1 MQGSA
6 FGPKALCLKLL
17 HAESEDEVT
26 SILQETGYLNDASA
40 WSLLGGSESNLSIV
54 NNQQAHPVASLVE
67 KLVNAIDAVLID
79 ECERKGISP
88 SSPDAPESMNKASEK
103 LFNVPKGLLQNMS
116 PAERTKLAERISL
129 IATGAVDQ
137 PCYTIIDSGEGQSPA
152 RFSTTLCSLPTRG
165 PSYKSRIRF
174 VQGIYN
180 MGGSGVLP
188 FCGTKHYQF
197 IVSKRD
203 PKLPRDQA
211 DDSIDSWGFTLVRR
225 EFPIG
230 EGRYSTYKYLA
241 PKGKIL
247 SFDAGELPI
256 MPGAY
261 PIAYEHPLQ
270 WGTCIKLYNYNL
282 QPKALASAA
291 ILDLYFELSLQLFSM
306 ALPLRVYERRQF
318 FTSHTYE
325 RTLSGMS
332 VRIEQLQNVVEDN
345 YPTGGKVVTPTL
357 GELNVWICAF
367 KREATRKSERRKHW
381 FGTADKAIL
390 FVVNGQTHGYLQ
402 SSFFRRDRINLN
414 YLARDLLVVVDCSN
428 IPAEKRENLF
438 MASRERLRDSPEKQ
452 TLVAK
457 LEEYIGDH
465 AGLKELNQKRWQE
478 EIQSRIG
485 DDKPLKE
492 VLDKLIKASPSL
504 ATLFSSGGNLF
515 EPKEFEWLQVQTNY
529 RGKRFPTFF
538 RLENEPQEGLIKSV
552 PRNKSC
558 LVYFET
564 DAENSYFSRQNDPST
579 LNLSNPEIK
588 ESLSLWNGRATLRL
602 KPAKMQIGDV
612 VDVTVDV
619 SDSSRSEPLKSSFKL
634 KILEDAPRKSPGKR
648 TTTIDEEEEKAGRR
662 KKYEEG
668 EEQGL
673 ELPRIHEIYEKD
685 WNARDP
691 PFDGYTG
698 LELLRS
704 PKGDWDAYVN
714 MDNRFLITEIQ
725 ASQGDD
731 PKLIQ
736 QQFKYGLVLVAVAM
750 LHYHKEQAK
759 KSQNQNGQAKESN
772 GEEHA
777 DMLKEIRETSC
788 GVSMVILPIIKS
800 LGKVSKSTL
809 D

>member
-1 MQGSA
+1 MD
-6 FGPKALCLKLL
+6 PKAFCFRLL
-17 HAESEDEVT
+17 HAESEDEIT
-26 SILQETGYLNDASA
+26 SILKETGFLDDPTA
-40 WSLLGGSESNLSIV
+40 WSLLGESESNLSIV

-79 ECERKGISP
+79 ECKGRGTNP
-88 SSPDAPESMNKASEK
+88 DSPDAPRSMSEASEK
-103 LFNVPKGLLQNMS
+103 LFGIPKGLLQNVS
-116 PAERTKLAERISL
+116 PAQRTKLAERIAL
-129 IATGAVDQ
+129 IATGASDQ
-137 PCYTIIDSGEGQSPA
+137 PCYTIIDSGEGQSPTK
-152 RFSTTLCSLPTRG
+152 FPMTLCSLPTRG

-188 FCGTKHYQF
+188 FCGTKHYQL
-197 IVSKRD
+197 IISKRD
-203 PKLPRDQA
+203 PKLPRDQS
-211 DDSIDSWGFTLVRR
+211 DDSIDSWGFTVVRR

-241 PKGKIL
+241 PNGKIL
-247 SFDAGELPI
+247 SFKADELPI

-261 PIAYEHPLQ
+261 PLAYEQPLR

-282 QPKALASAA
+282 QPKGLASAA
-291 ILDLYFELSLQLFSM
+291 ILDLYFELSLQLFSL

-332 VRIEQLQNVVEDN
+332 VRIEELRTVVEDN
-345 YPTGGKVVTPTL
+345 YPTGGKLVTPTL

-367 KREATRKSERRKHW
+367 KREATRRPDRRKNW

-402 SSFFRRDRINLN
+402 SGFFKRDRVNLN
-414 YLARDLLVVVDCSN
+414 YLAKDLLVVVDCGT

-465 AGLKELNQKRWQE
+465 EGLKELNQKRWQE

-492 VLDKLIKASPSL
+492 ILDRLIKASPSL
-504 ATLFSSGGNLF
+504 ANLFSTGEKLF
-515 EPKEFEWLQVQTNY
+515 EPKKFEWVQVQTNY
-529 RGKRFPTFF
+529 RGKMFPTFF
-538 RLENEPQEGLIKSV
+538 RVENEPREGLIKPV

-564 DAENSYFSRQNDPST
+564 DAENSYFSRQNDPGM

-602 KPAKMQIGDV
+602 KPAKLQIGDV
-612 VDVTVDV
+612 IDVTVDV
-619 SDSSRSEPLKSSFKL
+619 LDSSRNEPFKSVFKL
-634 KILEDAPRKSPGKR
+634 KILEDAPKRGPSRK
-648 TTTIDEEEEKAGRR
+648 TITEGEEERKGRR
-662 KKYEEG
+662 KQYEEG

-673 ELPRIHEIYEKD
+673 ELPRIHEIYEKG
-685 WNARDP
+685 WNARDL
-691 PFDGYTG
+691 PFDGNTG

-714 MDNRFLITEIQ
+714 MDNHFLIMEIQ
-725 ASQGDD
+725 ASQGED
-731 PKLIQ
+731 PKLLQ
-736 QQFKYGLVLVAVAM
+736 QQFKYGLVLVAMAM
-750 LHYHKEQAK
+750 LHHHKEQAR
-759 KSQNQNGQAKESN
+759 KSVNQNGQLKELH
-772 GEEHA
+772 GEEQA
-777 DMLKEIRETSC
+777 DMLKQIRETSC

-800 LGKVSKSTL
+800 LGKVSKYSM

>member
-1 MQGSA
+1 MQQAIDS
-6 FGPKALCLKLL
+6 KTLCLRLL
-17 HAESEDEVT
+17 KAESEDEVT
-26 SILQETGYLNDASA
+26 SILQETGYLNDTSA
-40 WSLLGGSESNLSIV
+40 WSPLGGSEGNLSIV

-67 KLVNAIDAVLID
+67 KLVNSIDAVLID
-79 ECERKGISP
+79 ECERKGITP
-88 SSPDAPESMNKASEK
+88 SSHDAPKSMNEASEK
-103 LFNVPKGLLQNMS
+103 LFNVPKGLLQNLS
-116 PAERTKLAERISL
+116 AAERTKLAERISL
-129 IATGAVDQ
+129 IATGASDQ
-137 PCYTIIDSGEGQSPA
+137 PCYTIVDSGEGQSPA
-152 RFSTTLCSLPTRG
+152 RFPTTLCSLPTRG

-188 FCGTKHYQF
+188 FCGTKHYQL
-197 IVSKRD
+197 IISKRD
-203 PKLPRDQA
+203 PKLLRDQA

-225 EFPIG
+225 EFPVG

-241 PKGKIL
+241 PNGRVL
-247 SFDAGELPI
+247 SFNADELPI

-261 PIAYEHPLQ
+261 PIAHEQPLR
-270 WGTCIKLYNYNL
+270 WGTCIKLFNYNL

-345 YPTGGKVVTPTL
+345 YPAGGKLVIPTL

-367 KREATRKSERRKHW
+367 KREVTRKSERRKHW
-381 FGTADKAIL
+381 FGAADKAIL
-390 FVVNGQTHGYLQ
+390 FVVNGQAHGYLQ

-414 YLARDLLVVVDCSN
+414 YLAKDLLVVLDCSN

-465 AGLKELNQKRWQE
+465 AGLKELNQRRWQE

-485 DDKPLKE
+485 DDKPLQE
-492 VLDKLIKASPSL
+492 ILDKLIKASPSL
-504 ATLFSSGGNLF
+504 ATLFSSGDKLL
-515 EPKEFEWLQVQTNY
+515 EPKRFEWLQVKTNY

-538 RLENEPQEGLIKSV
+538 RLEGELEEGLVKSV
-552 PRNKSC
+552 PHNKSC
-558 LVYFET
+558 LVRFET
-564 DAENSYFSRQNDPST
+564 DAENNYFSRQNDPG
-579 LNLSNPEIK
+579 LINLSDNEIK
-588 ESLSLWNGRATLRL
+588 ESVSLWNGCATLRL
-602 KPAKMQIGDV
+602 KPAKMQVGDV
-612 VDVTVDV
+612 VNVNVEV
-619 SDSSRSEPLKSSFKL
+619 SDSSRSEPLKSMLKL
-634 KILEDAPRKSPGKR
+634 KILEDAPKKKQG
-648 TTTIDEEEEKAGRR
+648 EKGITKGPEKEGRR

-668 EEQGL
+668 EDQGL
-673 ELPRIHEIYEKD
+673 QLPRIHEIHETA
-685 WNARDP
+685 WSARDP

-714 MDNRFLITEIQ
+714 MDNQFLITEIQ
-725 ASQGDD
+725 ASQGED
-731 PKLIQ
+731 PKLLK
-736 QQFKYGLVLVAVAM
+736 QQFKYGLVLIAVAM
-750 LHYHKEQAK
+750 LHYHKERSK
-759 KSQNQNGQAKESN
+759 KLQNQDQNGQANELN
-772 GEEHA
+772 GEEQA
-777 DMLKEIRETSC
+777 EMLKRIRDTSC

-800 LGKVSKSTL
+800 LGKVSKSSL